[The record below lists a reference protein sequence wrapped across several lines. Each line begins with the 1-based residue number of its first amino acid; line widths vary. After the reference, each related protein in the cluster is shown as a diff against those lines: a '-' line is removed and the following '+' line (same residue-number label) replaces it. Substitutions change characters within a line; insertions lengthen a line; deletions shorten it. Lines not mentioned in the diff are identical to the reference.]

1 MNAVITS
8 MNLDGSDKR
17 IIAEGIR
24 NSVGMTFHPITGE
37 LWFTDNGRD
46 MLGDDIPPCELNKLS
61 YEGEHFGFPFCHGN
75 DIQDPQYGSLG
86 QCSNITIPYSRTRPS
101 CCAFRA

>member
-1 MNAVITS
+1 
-8 MNLDGSDKR
+8 
-17 IIAEGIR
+17 
-24 NSVGMTFHPITGE
+24 
-37 LWFTDNGRD
+37 

-86 QCSNITIPYSRTRPS
+86 QCSNITIPIQELGRHVAPLGLKFYTGDI
-101 CCAFRA
+101 F

>member
-1 MNAVITS
+1 MYVCDDEGYAVITS

-61 YEGEHFGFPFCHGN
+61 YEGEHFGSHFVTGMTSKIHSM
-75 DIQDPQYGSLG
+75 DLG
-86 QCSNITIPYSRTRPS
+86 QFPTLPFQFKN
-101 CCAFRA
+101 